1 MKVRMAVEQPNKD
14 AFIEQ
19 VMRKYHFSTEEK
31 EALQQV
37 YEKVRIYMAPYAIYR
52 INTRMRGACGDD
64 TWRRCGP
71 SAGIL

>member
-31 EALQQV
+31 EALHSEQK
-37 YEKVRIYMAPYAIYR
+37 EK
-52 INTRMRGACGDD
+52 
-64 TWRRCGP
+64 
-71 SAGIL
+71 

>member
-19 VMRKYHFSTEEK
+19 VIIKYHMSTEEK

-37 YEKVRIYMAPYAIYR
+37 YEKVRTY
-52 INTRMRGACGDD
+52 NTQ
-64 TWRRCGP
+64 
-71 SAGIL
+71 